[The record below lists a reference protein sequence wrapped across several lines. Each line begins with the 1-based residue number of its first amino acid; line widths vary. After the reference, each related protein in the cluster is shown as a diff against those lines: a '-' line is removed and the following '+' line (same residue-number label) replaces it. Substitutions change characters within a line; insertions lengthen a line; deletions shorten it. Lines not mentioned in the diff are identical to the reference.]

1 MDEQASQVHDEALNR
16 KKSLLEVWLSGWM
29 PVAWHRFSDAS
40 ITFYLAFVP
49 TGVLE
54 TWLRSPRNEVLS
66 WLSRK
71 MRMVCNVDD
80 CFFYLLVVIFAV
92 WCVDI
97 VLRLIKWIVH
107 DRKRKREYSSMIN
120 KIEKQQN
127 ELDCI
132 RSELETL
139 QHGVSE
145 IFHKY
150 LMHLSEVSGCGNSER
165 LSLYVVCKAGE
176 PDNIELMRRYSE
188 NGSLGKLGRPKDRID
203 EGVIGKA
210 WESKY
215 YYLTN
220 LPDPGRDFTSY
231 KRQQMCEFGYSETM
245 VKNFSMKART
255 YFAYKVS
262 QKDRCVGFLVVESL
276 ANKFKDESSLYEI
289 FCKHNDFLYFMLEMF
304 KNKVPTYDKAM
315 KENF

>member
-1 MDEQASQVHDEALNR
+1 MAEQALHMYDEELKR
-16 KKSLLEVWLSGWM
+16 KKSLLETWLSGWM
-29 PVAWHRFSDAS
+29 PVVWHRFSDAS

-54 TWLRSPRNEVLS
+54 TWIRNPRNEVLS

-71 MRMVCNVDD
+71 LRMVCTIDD
-80 CFFYLLVVIFAV
+80 CLFYLLEVIFAI

-97 VLRLIKWIVH
+97 VLRLIKWIVY
-107 DRKRKREYSSMIN
+107 DGKRKREHFCMIN
-120 KIEKQQN
+120 KIERQQG

-132 RSELETL
+132 KSELETL

-150 LMHLSEVSGCGNSER
+150 LMHLSEASGCGNNER
-165 LSLYVVCKAGE
+165 LSLYVVCNDSE
-176 PDNIELMRRYSE
+176 PDTIELMRRYSE
-188 NGSLGKLGRPKDRID
+188 NGSLRKLGRPKYRID

-220 LPDPGRDFTSY
+220 LPDPERDFTSY

-245 VKNFSMKART
+245 VRNFSMKART

-276 ANKFKDESSLYEI
+276 ANKFKDELSLCEI

-315 KENF
+315 KEDF